1 MAVKRLLRKTGFD
14 IVKFSPERY
23 PALRRNMLLNHLGIT
38 TVLDV
43 GANCGQFATQ
53 LRRNGYQRRIVSFEP
68 MSAAYARLR
77 EACRQDTNW
86 QAFNFALGQN
96 ESEAELNISANSIS
110 SSIRPMLPS
119 HIESSPNSDYIG
131 KERIQIQ
138 TLDAVLPSVCQS
150 SERIWMKIDT
160 QGFEKDV
167 LAGGTQ
173 SLLQIDAIQIEMSLV
188 PLYDGQALFDEL
200 YEYLFDRD
208 YRMVS
213 IEPGFEDSES
223 GQLLQ
228 IDGIFKRRK

>member
-1 MAVKRLLRKTGFD
+1 
-14 IVKFSPERY
+14 
-23 PALRRNMLLNHLGIT
+23 
-38 TVLDV
+38 
-43 GANCGQFATQ
+43 
-53 LRRNGYQRRIVSFEP
+53 
-68 MSAAYARLR
+68 
-77 EACRQDTNW
+77 
-86 QAFNFALGQN
+86 
-96 ESEAELNISANSIS
+96 
-110 SSIRPMLPS
+110 
-119 HIESSPNSDYIG
+119 
-131 KERIQIQ
+131 
-138 TLDAVLPSVCQS
+138 
-150 SERIWMKIDT
+150 MKIDT